1 MLNEQGTHLHA
12 SVNGWQYPM
21 SMDTMFAGA
30 LYVTVQNAVLGEGE
44 TPITMPWP
52 WDVPEAPQEVTADE
66 LAAAKTTL
74 NANSAFG
81 QVRPQ

>member
-1 MLNEQGTHLHA
+1 
-12 SVNGWQYPM
+12 M

-44 TPITMPWP
+44 KPITMPWP
-52 WDVPEAPQEVTADE
+52 WDTPDTPQEVTDE
-66 LAAAKTTL
+66 ELSVAKSTL
-74 NANSAFG
+74 NAHSAFG